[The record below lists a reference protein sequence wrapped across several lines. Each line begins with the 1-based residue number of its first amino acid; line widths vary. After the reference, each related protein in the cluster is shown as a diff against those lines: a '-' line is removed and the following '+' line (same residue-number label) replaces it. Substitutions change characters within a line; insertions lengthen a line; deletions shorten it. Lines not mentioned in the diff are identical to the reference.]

1 MGLFTSRD
9 DDGFEVGD
17 FVRIKSLDVYGFVVD
32 VKAEDGLY
40 MVKWTGS
47 NNEDMTQYFEL
58 DDLE

>member
-1 MGLFTSRD
+1 MSLFTSRD

-17 FVRIKSLDVYGFVVD
+17 FVRIKSLDVYGFVVE
-32 VKAEDGLY
+32 VKNEDGIY

-47 NNEDMTQYFEL
+47 NNEEVIEGFEL

>member
-32 VKAEDGLY
+32 VKSEDGLY